1 MGCDPLRQKKVPQIW
16 PLPPFMKEHAFDSD
30 EFRHFVQFRHF
41 YGNDLGETGVCER
54 LNRRSRCTPDADFL
68 GSFSLKTRPI
78 NWPETG
84 FELINSGY

>member
-54 LNRRSRCTPDADFL
+54 LNRLAMYARCRLFGQFL
-68 GSFSLKTRPI
+68 L
-78 NWPETG
+78 E
-84 FELINSGY
+84 NSAN